1 MTPVGVALA
10 TTKKIAPYGAP
21 TNGNNNDFVGAALA
35 ATKGVRIIAMRI
47 CAAFAVSVLTVAL
60 LGCGGGN
67 GILPKPPKP
76 PQPPVGDET
85 SAFIVSVQSTPPGA
99 EIFVDGRSTGLRSI
113 LVGTNPIPFPLPLAE
128 GQTHLLTLRFDGYHD
143 WHQWIERTSEGTVI
157 VKATLQPKNKPEG
170 LLVVTSEPLG
180 AKVILDGT
188 DTGKVTPATISVT
201 PSCHAIKVEMDGF
214 LPSYETVFVPSGEQ
228 VEVHIPLQPKN
239 TGVISGV
246 VYDRFGGTPSGA
258 YLELKTLQGEVID
271 RTRSTSFGLF
281 RFRPVPPGNYTV
293 TAEIEVEGV
302 REIGLV
308 ENVVVKSG
316 ERTFVSLVVF
326 PADLV
331 GSVEGV
337 VKDPDGKPIPN
348 TQIAVL
354 YYAADLD
361 FVLTSRRTLT
371 DERGRFRLDNVPA
384 ATQVVVARKQGYQA
398 TQTQAIVRTGEQTFV
413 EIVLQPLTGTQ
424 TLQPPTQVFAISYI
438 VPTEFLPNEGK
449 GTRQWAG
456 GIESGAEFYRQVLA
470 SLLRKRGHPA
480 AKIFERLAKFKRT
493 PTRFFPEGFF
503 GSVGIGWQPPLS
515 IPSRGLLGYRVYRS
529 IPTASGW
536 KLRLVVDEPEQ
547 TTAEDVAFDFSPGQT
562 YRYAVTAITLDGRE
576 TARSEP
582 VSATFLSPIRLVEP
596 ADNAEVAQSQLQFRW
611 TPVGGSVPFYFVQLY
626 SSPEAMLIGN
636 PVWSTAAISET
647 TQAVYDGQP
656 LLKGKTYWWLVI
668 GTDERDWLDAKA
680 FAVSQARRVV
690 IVGD

>member
-1 MTPVGVALA
+1 MGLPPKA
-10 TTKKIAPYGAP
+10 TTANARKSGVSRNRRGA
-21 TNGNNNDFVGAALA
+21 N
-35 ATKGVRIIAMRI
+35 IAMRNWT
-47 CAAFAVSVLTVAL
+47 ALVVLVLTVAP

-76 PQPPVGDET
+76 PTSDET
-85 SAFIVSVQSTPPGA
+85 SAFIISVQSTPPGA
-99 EIFVDGRSTGLRSI
+99 EIFVDGRSTGLRSTLI
-113 LVGTNPIPFPLPLAE
+113 GTAPIPLPLPLAE
-128 GQTHLLTLRFDGYHD
+128 GRTHLLTLRFDGYHD
-143 WHQWIERTSEGTVI
+143 WHQWVERTNEGTVI
-157 VKATLQPKNKPEG
+157 VKATLQPKSMPEG
-170 LLVVTSEPLG
+170 LLVVNSEPSG

-201 PSCHAIKVEMDGF
+201 PSCHAIKIEMDGF

-246 VYDRFGGTPSGA
+246 LYDRFGGTPSGA
-258 YLELKTLQGEVID
+258 SLELKTPQGEVID

-281 RFRPVPPGNYTV
+281 KFRPIPPGNYIV

-302 REIGLV
+302 REVGQV

-337 VKDPDGKPIPN
+337 VKEPDGKPIPN
-348 TQIAVL
+348 AQVAVL

-361 FVLTSRRTLT
+361 FVLTSRRTMT
-371 DERGRFRLDNVPA
+371 DEQGRFRLENVPA

-398 TQTQAIVRTGEQTFV
+398 TQTQATVRTGERTFV
-413 EIVLQPLTGTQ
+413 EIVLQPLTGIQ
-424 TLQPPTQVFAISYI
+424 KLQPPAEVFAISYI
-438 VPTEFLPNEGK
+438 VPTDFLPNEGK
-449 GTRQWAG
+449 GTRQRVEG
-456 GIESGAEFYRQVLA
+456 VESGADFYRQVLA
-470 SLLRKRGHPA
+470 SLLLKRGHPA
-480 AKIFERLAKFKRT
+480 SQILERLTNFKRT
-493 PTRFFPEGFF
+493 PKRFFPEGFV
-503 GSVGIGWQPPLS
+503 GSVGIGWEPPLS
-515 IPSRGLLGYRVYRS
+515 IPSQGLLGYRVYRS
-529 IPTASGW
+529 IPTATGW
-536 KLRLVVDEPEQ
+536 KLRLVIDEPEQ
-547 TTAEDVAFDFSPGQT
+547 TTAEDVSFDFTPGQT
-562 YRYAVTAITLDGRE
+562 YRYAVTAIMLDGRE
-576 TARSEP
+576 TSKSEP
-582 VSATFLSPIRLVEP
+582 VLTTFLSPIRLVEP

-636 PVWSTAAISET
+636 PVWSTAAIEGT

-668 GTDERDWLDAKA
+668 GTNERDWLDAKA
-680 FAVSQARRVV
+680 FTVSQASRVV

>member
-1 MTPVGVALA
+1 MPLLA
-10 TTKKIAPYGAP
+10 RNFDRRGA
-21 TNGNNNDFVGAALA
+21 N
-35 ATKGVRIIAMRI
+35 IAMRN
-47 CAAFAVSVLTVAL
+47 CVAFAVFVLTVAL

-67 GILPKPPKP
+67 GTLPKPPKP
-76 PQPPVGDET
+76 PIGDGT
-85 SAFIVSVQSTPPGA
+85 SAFVISVQSTPPGA
-99 EIFVDGRSTGLRSI
+99 EIFVDGRSTGLRSTLI
-113 LVGTNPIPFPLPLAE
+113 GTDPIPFPLPLVG

-157 VKATLQPKNKPEG
+157 VKATLQPKSMPEG
-170 LLVVTSEPLG
+170 LLVVTSEPSG

-201 PSCHAIKVEMDGF
+201 PSCHAIKVELDGF
-214 LPSYETVFVPSGEQ
+214 LPGYETVFVPSGEQ

-239 TGVISGV
+239 TGVVSGV
-246 VYDRFGGTPSGA
+246 LYDRFGGTPSGA
-258 YLELKTLQGEVID
+258 SLELKTLQGEVID

-302 REIGLV
+302 REVGLL
-308 ENVVVKSG
+308 ENVVVNSG

-331 GSVEGV
+331 GSIEGV

-348 TQIAVL
+348 AQIAVL

-398 TQTQAIVRTGEQTFV
+398 TQTQAIVRTGERTFV
-413 EIVLQPLTGTQ
+413 EIVLQPLTDTQ
-424 TLQPPTQVFAISYI
+424 RLQPPTQVFAISYI

-449 GTRQWAG
+449 GARQWAG
-456 GIESGAEFYRQVLA
+456 SIENGAEFYRQVLA
-470 SLLRKRGHPA
+470 SLLSKRGHPA
-480 AKIFERLAKFKRT
+480 SQIFERLAKSKRT
-493 PTRFFPEGFF
+493 PTRFFPEGFV

-515 IPSRGLLGYRVYRS
+515 IPSQGLLGYRVYRS

-547 TTAEDVAFDFSPGQT
+547 TTAEDVAFDFSPGHT
-562 YRYAVTAITLDGRE
+562 YRYAVTAIMLDGRE
-576 TARSEP
+576 TSKSET
-582 VSATFLSPIRLVEP
+582 VLTTFLSPIRLVEP

-636 PVWSTAAISET
+636 PVWSTAAISGT

-680 FAVSQARRVV
+680 FTVSQARRVV

>member
-1 MTPVGVALA
+1 MRNWTAFTIFAL
-10 TTKKIAPYGAP
+10 
-21 TNGNNNDFVGAALA
+21 
-35 ATKGVRIIAMRI
+35 
-47 CAAFAVSVLTVAL
+47 SVAL

-76 PQPPVGDET
+76 PTGDET
-85 SAFIVSVQSTPPGA
+85 SAFVISVQSTPPGA
-99 EIFVDGRSTGLRSI
+99 EIFVDGRSTGLRSTLI
-113 LVGTNPIPFPLPLAE
+113 ETDPIPLPLPLVE

-143 WHQWIERTSEGTVI
+143 WHQWVERTSEGTFI
-157 VKATLQPKNKPEG
+157 VKATLQPKSMPEG
-170 LLVVTSEPLG
+170 LLAVTSEPSG

-188 DTGKVTPATISVT
+188 DTGKVTPTTISVT

-214 LPSYETVFVPSGEQ
+214 LPGYETVFVPSGEQ

-239 TGVISGV
+239 TGVVGGV
-246 VYDRFGGTPSGA
+246 LYDRFGGTPSGA
-258 YLELKTLQGEVID
+258 SLELKTPQGEVID

-281 RFRPVPPGNYTV
+281 KFRPVPPGNYIV

-302 REIGLV
+302 REVGQV

-331 GSVEGV
+331 GSIEGV
-337 VKDPDGKPIPN
+337 VKEPDGKPIPN
-348 TQIAVL
+348 AQVAVL

-361 FVLTSRRTLT
+361 FVLTSRRTMT
-371 DERGRFRLDNVPA
+371 DEQGRFRLENVPA

-398 TQTQAIVRTGEQTFV
+398 TQTQAIVRTGERTFV
-413 EIVLQPLTGTQ
+413 EIVLQPLTGIQ
-424 TLQPPTQVFAISYI
+424 KLQPPTKVFAISYI
-438 VPTEFLPNEGK
+438 VPTDFLPNEGK
-449 GTRQWAG
+449 GTRQRVEG
-456 GIESGAEFYRQVLA
+456 VESGAEFYRQVLA

-480 AKIFERLAKFKRT
+480 SQIFERLTNFKRT
-493 PTRFFPEGFF
+493 PTRFFPEGFV
-503 GSVGIGWQPPLS
+503 GSVGIGWEPPLS
-515 IPSRGLLGYRVYRS
+515 IPSQGLLGYRVYRS
-529 IPTASGW
+529 VPTATGW
-536 KLRLVVDEPEQ
+536 KLRLVIDEPEQ
-547 TTAEDVAFDFSPGQT
+547 TTAEDVAFDFTPGQT
-562 YRYAVTAITLDGRE
+562 YQYAVTAIVLDGRE
-576 TARSEP
+576 TSKSEP
-582 VSATFLSPIRLVEP
+582 VLTTFLSPIRLVEP

-636 PVWSTAAISET
+636 PVWSTAAIEGT

-668 GTDERDWLDAKA
+668 GTNERDWLDAKA
-680 FAVSQARRVV
+680 FTVSQARRVV

>member
-1 MTPVGVALA
+1 MRNWTAFAIFALSVAL
-10 TTKKIAPYGAP
+10 
-21 TNGNNNDFVGAALA
+21 F
-35 ATKGVRIIAMRI
+35 
-47 CAAFAVSVLTVAL
+47 S
-60 LGCGGGN
+60 CGGGN
-67 GILPKPPKP
+67 GILPKPPEP
-76 PQPPVGDET
+76 PISDGT
-85 SAFIVSVQSTPPGA
+85 STFVISVQSTPPGA
-99 EIFVDGRSTGLRSI
+99 EIFLDGRSTGLRSTLI
-113 LVGTNPIPFPLPLAE
+113 GTDPISLPLPLVE

-143 WHQWIERTSEGTVI
+143 WHQWVERTSEGTVI
-157 VKATLQPKNKPEG
+157 VKATLQPKSNSEG
-170 LLVVTSEPLG
+170 LLIVTSEPSG
-180 AKVILDGT
+180 AKIILDGT
-188 DTGKVTPATISVT
+188 ETGKVTPATISVT

-214 LPSYETVFVPSGEQ
+214 LPGYETVFVPSGEQ

-258 YLELKTLQGEVID
+258 FVELKTPQGEVID

-281 RFRPVPPGNYTV
+281 RFRPVPPGNYIV
-293 TAEIEVEGV
+293 TAEIEVESV
-302 REIGLV
+302 REVGQV

-337 VKDPDGKPIPN
+337 VKEPDGKPIPN
-348 TQIAVL
+348 AQVAVL

-361 FVLTSRRTLT
+361 FVLTSRRTMT
-371 DERGRFRLDNVPA
+371 DGQGRFRLENVPA
-384 ATQVVVARKQGYQA
+384 ATQVVIARKQGYQA
-398 TQTQAIVRTGEQTFV
+398 TQTQATVRAGERTFV
-413 EIVLQPLTGTQ
+413 EIVLQPLTDTQ
-424 TLQPPTQVFAISYI
+424 ALQPPTKVFAISYI
-438 VPTEFLPNEGK
+438 VPTEFLPNEGR
-449 GTRQWAG
+449 GTRQRVEG
-456 GIESGAEFYRQVLA
+456 VESGAEFYRQVLA

-480 AKIFERLAKFKRT
+480 SQIFERLTKFKRT
-493 PTRFFPEGFF
+493 PNRFFPEGFV
-503 GSVGIGWQPPLS
+503 GSVGIGWEPPLS
-515 IPSRGLLGYRVYRS
+515 IPSQGLLGYRVYRS
-529 IPTASGW
+529 VPTATGW

-547 TTAEDVAFDFSPGQT
+547 TTAEDVAFDFTSGQT
-562 YRYAVTAITLDGRE
+562 YRYTVTAIMLDGRE
-576 TARSEP
+576 TSKSEP
-582 VSATFLSPIRLVEP
+582 VLTTFLSPIRLVEP

-626 SSPEAMLIGN
+626 SNPEAMLIGN
-636 PVWSTAAISET
+636 PVWSTAAIEGT

-680 FAVSQARRVV
+680 FTVSQVRRVV